1 MNRPLLLALAA
12 ISLTRA
18 EAALAG
24 SSSCG
29 GGGGDS
35 GSGSGSGGSDSG
47 GSGWGS
53 SDDSSA
59 SSSSDSSSTPA
70 CVDETDIVGY
80 RRCTKFGSWSAWHMP
95 LFFLELGSATRTFG
109 SPLDATT
116 GHVTHDAESF
126 SYRVMGKPPA
136 AVVSRPETAVVATA
150 RLGFGLS
157 HGIYLAAEGEVGGLT
172 RTSAASRAEMTSTG
186 TFGAPSITHTS
197 SLVAAAHAVAGI
209 QGAVGPGSLGAEI
222 AGGVRSIT
230 HYYESRYLACVT
242 TTAHGAAMP
251 VLEARARASYW
262 LTPFISV
269 GATAGASLVDRGAWV
284 GGLHLGFA
292 TQAYGGQRD

>member
-12 ISLTRA
+12 LAAVSLTRA

-29 GGGGDS
+29 GGGSDS
-35 GSGSGSGGSDSG
+35 GSGSGSDSG
-47 GSGWGS
+47 GSGWSS
-53 SDDSSA
+53 SDYSSGS

-80 RRCTKFGSWSAWHMP
+80 RRCTKFGSWSTWHMP
-95 LFFLELGSATRTFG
+95 LFFLELGSAARTFA
-109 SPLDATT
+109 SPLGATT

-126 SYRVMGKPPA
+126 TYRVMGKPPA
-136 AVVSRPETAVVATA
+136 AATRPEAALVMTA

-157 HGIYLAAEGEVGGLT
+157 HGLYFAAEGELGGLT

-186 TFGAPSITHTS
+186 TFGAPSITYTS
-197 SLVAAAHAVAGI
+197 SLVAGAHAVAGI
-209 QGAVGPGSLGAEI
+209 QGAVGPGSLGAEMV
-222 AGGVRSIT
+222 GGVRSIT
-230 HYYESRYLACVT
+230 HDYESRYLACVT
-242 TTAHGAAMP
+242 TTSHTAAMP
-251 VLEARARASYW
+251 VLEARARASFW
-262 LTPFISV
+262 LTPFVNV
-269 GATAGASLVDRGAWV
+269 GATAGASLIDRGAWV
-284 GGLHLGFA
+284 GGLNLGFV